1 MEKIL
6 ILDDEVNICD
16 SLEFALEDNYKVY
29 TTQNV
34 YEALKMLETEN
45 IAVVLLD
52 MKIGEHD
59 GLDVLK
65 KMKTIKEDIQ
75 IIIITAFGS
84 IKSSVNAMKQ
94 GAFHYITKPID
105 MEELNLY
112 IQKALEF
119 KSLSFS
125 LDNLKQIVNTKYNF
139 KEIIGNSKPMQILL
153 DRVQKI
159 INIDT
164 TVLITGESGTGK
176 DLIAKALHFQ
186 SNRKD
191 NNFIAVNCAAIPTN
205 LLESELFGYEKGAF
219 TNADKKKIGKIELA
233 NNGTLF
239 LDEIGEMDL
248 QMQAK
253 ILRVVED
260 MEVTP
265 LGSNTPTKVNL
276 RIIAATNKNLEEEV
290 RNNRF
295 REDLYYRLNV
305 ITVDMPPLRHRDGD
319 LPLLLNYFLERYNK
333 KFKKSIKGF
342 SKDFISCLDKYSF
355 PGNVRELDNL
365 IEMLVALSENR
376 VLNRS
381 DLPDKYQRGIH
392 DEYRDRFD
400 IILKMGTT
408 LKDAEKEIILKTLG
422 HLEGNRRITADTLQ
436 ISERNLQY
444 KLKEYNTN

>member
-6 ILDDEVNICD
+6 ILDDEINICD

-29 TTQNV
+29 TTQSV
-34 YEALKMLETEN
+34 SEALKMLETEN

-65 KMKTIKEDIQ
+65 KMKIIKEDIQ

-119 KSLSFS
+119 KSLNFS
-125 LDNLKQIVNTKYNF
+125 LDNLKEIVNTKYNF
-139 KEIIGNSKPMQILL
+139 KGIIGNSKPMQILL
-153 DRVQKI
+153 DRVQRI

-219 TNADKKKIGKIELA
+219 TSANKRKIGKIELA

-265 LGSNTPTKVNL
+265 LGSNRPTKVNL

-290 RNNRF
+290 RNNNF

-305 ITVDMPPLRHRDGD
+305 ITVEVPPLRDRDGD
-319 LPLLLNYFLERYNK
+319 LPILLNYFLERYNK
-333 KFKKSIKGF
+333 KFNKDIKGF
-342 SKDFISCLDKYSF
+342 SKGFISSLEDYSF

-365 IEMLVALSENR
+365 IEMLVALSENK

-381 DLPDKYQRGIH
+381 DLPVKYQKKMN
-392 DEYRDRFD
+392 DEYHDSSN
-400 IILKMGTT
+400 IILEIGTT
-408 LKDAEKEIILKTLG
+408 LKDAEKEIILKTLEYSG
-422 HLEGNRRITADTLQ
+422 GNRRVTADTLQ

-444 KLKEYNTN
+444 KLKEYGSN